1 MNNSFISLY
10 SKYQPPSFICSP
22 IMLALVISSLDKIYC
37 IQFRFRKKTA
47 SWAKWARIPRN
58 ALMDEQLWSLTCFL
72 VFACSVKKSKTG
84 FFYWSSIGF
93 NLRCTIWLLDLPQ
106 QVWIFS
112 CAFSFAIFLP
122 LTVAHSWL
130 LFFILLHCS
139 VFRTSISIWLHI
151 LIKKHI
157 SLAGYNR
164 EKMSNQND
172 YATSRHN
179 NK

>member
-1 MNNSFISLY
+1 
-10 SKYQPPSFICSP
+10 
-22 IMLALVISSLDKIYC
+22 
-37 IQFRFRKKTA
+37 
-47 SWAKWARIPRN
+47 
-58 ALMDEQLWSLTCFL
+58 MDEQLWSLTCFL
-72 VFACSVKKSKTG
+72 VFACLVKKSKTG

-164 EKMSNQND
+164 EKMS
-172 YATSRHN
+172 TSRHN
-179 NK
+179 QLAQNHPLSKSYREKQFLIWIELREFEEFRKWRKFKTIVLANGNWDKPC